1 MRTFWPSPSM
11 RNIIL
16 GHKFDPSITLSKLAV
31 VPSYVLT
38 KHLMLESL
46 VYFYFI
52 LLIVRKN
59 HNGRQGKSDEIKVH
73 SIYLLM
79 DEDRTMN
86 I

>member
-46 VYFYFI
+46 VYFYFFYFF

-59 HNGRQGKSDEIKVH
+59 HNGRQVRVMKLRFIPF
-73 SIYLLM
+73 IFLWM
-79 DEDRTMN
+79 RTG
-86 I
+86 